1 MDLLPYLGRNT
12 SSVLTMTNTILPTLP
27 PIPAYALTPLDWAA
41 QASRM
46 AAEYAGMPEGA
57 MFLVE
62 ARRYLAL
69 DARIKEL
76 ELEVELLI
84 GAAIKD

>member
-1 MDLLPYLGRNT
+1 
-12 SSVLTMTNTILPTLP
+12 MTNTLLPNLP

-57 MFLVE
+57 IFLVE

-76 ELEVELLI
+76 EAEIRQRVADDMNASIEGSLI
-84 GAAIKD
+84 T